1 LKRNVVISL
10 ILLTFIISIGG
21 IYYNQGVLAAQK
33 IIYYGSEASKVRQVQ
48 QRLKDWGYMR
58 DGAVDGHFGWKTEQ
72 AVKEFQR
79 KNGLQVDGKAGP
91 QTLNAMGL
99 GHLVQQAPAQTNY
112 QASRG
117 TSTRDE
123 TYILAQC
130 IHGEARGEPYIGQ
143 VAVGGVILNRVRHP
157 SFPNTISGVIFQP
170 GAFTAVAD
178 GQMFMHPDDN
188 AFKAAKDALAG
199 WDPSGGAIYY
209 YNPATA
215 TSRWIYSR
223 PIIKTI
229 GKHVFAK

>member
-1 LKRNVVISL
+1 MKRNMLISL
-10 ILLTFIISIGG
+10 ILLAVIISIGG
-21 IYYNQGVLAAQK
+21 FYYNQRVQAAQNVV
-33 IIYYGSEASKVRQVQ
+33 YYGSEASKVRQVQ
-48 QRLKDWGYMR
+48 QRLKDWGYMK
-58 DGAVDGHFGWKTEQ
+58 DGNVDGNFGWKTEV
-72 AVKEFQR
+72 AVKEFQK
-79 KNGLQVDGKAGP
+79 KNGLKVDGKAGP

-99 GHLVQQAPAQTNY
+99 GNLVQQAPSQTNY

-143 VAVGGVILNRVRHP
+143 VAVAGVILNRVRHA
-157 SFPNTISGVIFQP
+157 SFPNSISGVIFQP

-178 GQMFMHPDDN
+178 GQMFMAPDEN

-209 YNPATA
+209 YNPATS
-215 TSRWIYSR
+215 TNRWIYSR